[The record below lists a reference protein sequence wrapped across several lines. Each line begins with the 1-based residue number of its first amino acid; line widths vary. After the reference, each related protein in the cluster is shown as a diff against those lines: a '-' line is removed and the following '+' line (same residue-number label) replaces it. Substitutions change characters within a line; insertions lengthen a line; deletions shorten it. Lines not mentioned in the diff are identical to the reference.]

1 MFGFK
6 FMSLLNHVKLFL
18 DFIGCHLCLLH
29 KWLINLLSVIC
40 WVSLQISGF
49 IPLNW
54 LSMLLGDKINID
66 KTRVPVL
73 NYDLKALFEQLAEKQ
88 DTSMIVYH
96 CRTNADSNGP
106 G

>member
-54 LSMLLGDKINID
+54 LSMLLGDKIVTFMPRCFVRWRHKLDNPPQH
-66 KTRVPVL
+66 TYSSNP
-73 NYDLKALFEQLAEKQ
+73 NLFMLY
-88 DTSMIVYH
+88 IVF
-96 CRTNADSNGP
+96 
-106 G
+106 